1 MEKLI
6 NFSFR
11 KLYRQPRTK
20 RAKRAINS
28 LRRTLAKRF
37 HITEENV
44 WISPKINELIWEKG
58 FSKVPRVMPLKIIQE
73 ETRIRVLLQSEELA
87 KPKEKEAKE
96 KKGEKKLKKKEEKK
110 EKQKEEKPKKE
121 EEQEEEE
128 QKKKLQEKKEIE
140 RAAEKAAIKRKLDK

>member
-20 RAKRAINS
+20 RAKRAINH

-37 HITEENV
+37 HVSEENV

-73 ETRIRVLLQSEELA
+73 ETRIKVLLQGEELT
-87 KPKEKEAKE
+87 KPKEKEAKKKKEE
-96 KKGEKKLKKKEEKK
+96 KKQAEEHAKEEKEKPKEEKK
-110 EKQKEEKPKKE
+110 EKQK
-121 EEQEEEE
+121 EEE

>member
-37 HITEENV
+37 HVTEENV

-73 ETRIRVLLQSEELA
+73 ETRIRVLLQSEKSA

-96 KKGEKKLKKKEEKK
+96 KKEEEKKLKKKEEKK
-110 EKQKEEKPKKE
+110 EKQKEEKPEKKK
-121 EEQEEEE
+121 EEEE

-140 RAAEKAAIKRKLDK
+140 RAAERAAIKRKLDK